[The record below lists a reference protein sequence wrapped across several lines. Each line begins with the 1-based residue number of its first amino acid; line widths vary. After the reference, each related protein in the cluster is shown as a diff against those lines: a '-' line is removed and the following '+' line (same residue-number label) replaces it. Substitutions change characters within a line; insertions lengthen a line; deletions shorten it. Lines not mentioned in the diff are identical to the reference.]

1 MDEIAWDKKP
11 TDEFEGRNEE
21 KMSYLK
27 YYEDRYNRKI
37 TDPKQPLIISMPKVR
52 EVRSGV
58 GGPIY
63 LIPELCNMTGLSDE
77 QRANFNLMKAMG
89 EYTRQDPVKRC
100 KTLTK
105 FAERLNGNKEIADDM
120 QGWNLKFSSD
130 LLQFRSEQ
138 DLQAGDDPGAKGS
151 KIGYQLENADW
162 GTAFRKWNS
171 FVAPKCDKWAVVHNP
186 KDEAVVKEFVT
197 HLKKCAPALGLTM
210 ASPKIFALADNRP
223 ATYIQQLDKVIDTKP
238 AIVMVVIPN
247 DKESDPARWNYL

>member
-130 LLQFRSEQ
+130 LLQFRSRIFKPETI
-138 DLQAGDDPGAKGS
+138 LGRRASRSATSWRTPTGAPPSGS
-151 KIGYQLENADW
+151 
-162 GTAFRKWNS
+162 GTASWPPSAISGPSCTTPR
-171 FVAPKCDKWAVVHNP
+171 
-186 KDEAVVKEFVT
+186 T
-197 HLKKCAPALGLTM
+197 
-210 ASPKIFALADNRP
+210 RP
-223 ATYIQQLDKVIDTKP
+223 
-238 AIVMVVIPN
+238 
-247 DKESDPARWNYL
+247 W